1 MEANEQITQHI
12 SQERGHAAGYK
23 LGLEQGQRHAH
34 EQIDKV
40 IQHMQGTRLFANACD
55 GNFDELE
62 QFDSET
68 TGFLNGLRYAQ
79 RVIVMHK
86 KK

>member
-1 MEANEQITQHI
+1 MEANEQIIEHI
-12 SQERGHAAGYK
+12 SQERGHTSGYNAGV
-23 LGLEQGQRHAH
+23 EQGQRHAH

-79 RVIVMHK
+79 RVIVMNK
-86 KK
+86 LK